1 MLLIILK
8 FNHHHSTGLTQ
19 IHASHVSWRRTKTSM
34 SSIFPSNFTLS
45 ILASLSKRLQG
56 ISSIYNWSK
65 MSYKEDC
72 PFLSTWQLSW
82 VLMLYNVSSCC
93 FYCATADSLISYWK
107 SKIFYIFL
115 LTSIRQ
121 LSLVIMMRA
130 STHTDVYQNF
140 ASFQI
145 KQKSSSIAFARFI
158 SNWKTSVQ
166 HKLNLIIWIKSNGL
180 ICMVLTFIQCW

>member
-1 MLLIILK
+1 
-8 FNHHHSTGLTQ
+8 
-19 IHASHVSWRRTKTSM
+19 M
-34 SSIFPSNFTLS
+34 SSIFPLNFTPS
-45 ILASLSKRLQG
+45 ILASLSRRLQG
-56 ISSIYNWSK
+56 ISFIYNWSK

-82 VLMLYNVSSCC
+82 VLMLYNVSCC
-93 FYCATADSLISYWK
+93 CATADSCLIENQK
-107 SKIFYIFL
+107 TLFYFL
-115 LTSIRQ
+115 YLYLVSIRQ
-121 LSLVIMMRA
+121 LNSVIMMRA

-140 ASFQI
+140 ALFQI

-166 HKLNLIIWIKSNGL
+166 HKRNLIIWIKLNGL

>member
-1 MLLIILK
+1 
-8 FNHHHSTGLTQ
+8 
-19 IHASHVSWRRTKTSM
+19 M
-34 SSIFPSNFTLS
+34 SSISPSNFTLL
-45 ILASLSKRLQG
+45 ILASLSKKLQG

-72 PFLSTWQLSW
+72 PSLSTWQLSW
-82 VLMLYNVSSCC
+82 VLMLYNVSNCC
-93 FYCATADSLISYWK
+93 CCATADSLMSYWNP
-107 SKIFYIFL
+107 KIFYFFL
-115 LTSIRQ
+115 LISIRQ
-121 LSLVIMMRA
+121 LSSVIMMRA